1 MKYIKAFN
9 IWNIP
14 TELIRYIQ
22 PGQWVYA
29 GNIDNKGIYQG
40 IKKNNIIVV
49 AWEGNINNKSNKRE
63 YIKALRD
70 YAKSN

>member
-40 IKKNNIIVV
+40 IKNNNIIVV

-70 YAKSN
+70 YAKR